1 MKKKAKRN
9 KKYNPRKYLDLV
21 VRDKVKNFAIAMVLG
36 ETKYCT
42 LIDYKTGEELNV
54 TVDVAESVEKGCFNW
69 YYECSVVC
77 RDQNG
82 KEYVVSEPHY
92 FQSRYRQSD
101 ERLNKYLNE
110 VHVAFKENKT
120 HFILSRWP
128 GSLFQLWMKRKT
140 LTSRPLARFTKTLVR
155 SITYQRG
162 RTNSLRRRK
171 WRDQIQ
177 IS

>member
-21 VRDKVKNFAIAMVLG
+21 VRDRVKNFAIAMVLG

-54 TVDVAESVEKGCFNW
+54 TVDVAESVEQGCFNW

-77 RDQNG
+77 RDQTG

-101 ERLNKYLNE
+101 KRLNKYLNQ
-110 VHVAFKENKT
+110 VHAVFKEKQNPLHVITMAWVAIPVIDETENLDLETLGKIYENLGA
-120 HFILSRWP
+120 FDYLSKWEND
-128 GSLFQLWMKRKT
+128 QLEKEKV
-140 LTSRPLARFTKTLVR
+140 A
-155 SITYQRG
+155 
-162 RTNSLRRRK
+162 
-171 WRDQIQ
+171 
-177 IS
+177 

>member
-1 MKKKAKRN
+1 
-9 KKYNPRKYLDLV
+9 
-21 VRDKVKNFAIAMVLG
+21 MVLG

-101 ERLNKYLNE
+101 ERLNKYLND
-110 VHVAFKENKT
+110 VHVAFKEKQNPLHIITMAWVAIPVMDETENLDLETLGKIYENLGA
-120 HFILSRWP
+120 FDYLSTWENE
-128 GSLFQLWMKRKT
+128 QLEKEKV
-140 LTSRPLARFTKTLVR
+140 A
-155 SITYQRG
+155 
-162 RTNSLRRRK
+162 
-171 WRDQIQ
+171 
-177 IS
+177 